1 MKKWLT
7 IVGMG
12 EDGWDGLSM
21 SAQLAIG
28 NAEAI
33 VGSARLLGYL
43 PSDISA
49 EIHEWPQPFSA
60 VVDRIRP
67 LQGRKTAILAT
78 GDPLNYGVAR
88 KLMEFIP
95 FTEMEIIP
103 ALSAFSLA
111 AARMG
116 WSLPDCDT
124 LTLHGRDA
132 AHIEP
137 FIQPSVRL
145 IVLTADRTTI
155 DEVARRLVNRGFGTS
170 EITVLENMGGPR
182 DRQTTF
188 AADTVPATQ
197 FSDLNTLAIQCIASP
212 AAKTFSRLA
221 GLPDDAFVHDGQLT
235 KREVRAATLAAL
247 APSPDMLLWDVG
259 AGCGSISIE
268 WMRAARGCQSIAFE
282 HDAARL
288 AMIATNA
295 DALGTPRLKL
305 VPGEAPATYA
315 GQPAPDAVFIGGGL
329 WIPGVVENAW
339 EALKPGGTMVANV
352 VTIEGE
358 LHLYDLHEKHGGDI
372 VRIEVSSLTHVGRL
386 RALRPRMAVTQWRAN
401 KPW

>member
-1 MKKWLT
+1 MNTWLT

-12 EDGWDGLSM
+12 EDGWGSLSVR
-21 SAQLAIG
+21 AQLAVRS
-28 NAEAI
+28 AEVV

-43 PSDISA
+43 PNGISA
-49 EIHEWPQPFSA
+49 EVHDWPQPFSA

-67 LQGRKTAILAT
+67 LQGRRTVVLAT

-88 KLMEFIP
+88 KIMEFIP
-95 FTEMEIIP
+95 FAEMEIIP
-103 ALSAFSLA
+103 SLSAFSLA

-132 AHIEP
+132 ANLEP
-137 FIQPSVRL
+137 FIQPGVRL

-155 DEVARRLVNRGFGTS
+155 AEVARRLVDRGFGGS

-182 DRQTTF
+182 DKKTTF
-188 AADTVPATQ
+188 LANSVPDTQ
-197 FSDLNTLAIQCIASP
+197 FSDLNTLAIACVASQD
-212 AAKTFSRLA
+212 ARILA
-221 GLPDDAFVHDGQLT
+221 RIGGLPDDAFVHDGQLT

-247 APSPDMLLWDVG
+247 APSPDRLLWDVG

-282 HDAARL
+282 QDSDRL

-295 DALGTPRLKL
+295 DALGTPRLKV
-305 VPGEAPATYA
+305 VPGEAPVTYA

-329 WIPGVVENAW
+329 WIPGVFENAW
-339 EALKPGGTMVANV
+339 QALKPGGTMVANV

-372 VRIEVSSLTHVGRL
+372 VRMEVSSLTHVGRL
-386 RALRPRMAVTQWRAN
+386 RALRPRMAVTQWRGS